1 MLHVSD
7 TAYPRLKAHPT
18 ERDLE
23 ELFTP
28 NLAELT
34 FAYKYTRRLGPRVAL
49 LVLLKTF
56 QRLGYF
62 VKFVEVPPAV
72 IQHIICTAQC
82 PDIPDDITAYD
93 NSTYRVRYMNL
104 VRIFMNVSAFDAV
117 ARRIVI
123 EASVAA
129 ARTRDDLADII
140 NIAIEELVRQRYELP
155 VFNTLLHIAR
165 TARSAVNRDYHRR
178 TSTRR
183 WMKRPKPACR
193 PCCGGHRGNREPRG
207 IR

>member
-23 ELFTP
+23 EFFTP

-72 IQHIICTAQC
+72 IQQSGTF
-82 PDIPDDITAYD
+82 
-93 NSTYRVRYMNL
+93 R
-104 VRIFMNVSAFDAV
+104 
-117 ARRIVI
+117 
-123 EASVAA
+123 
-129 ARTRDDLADII
+129 
-140 NIAIEELVRQRYELP
+140 
-155 VFNTLLHIAR
+155 
-165 TARSAVNRDYHRR
+165 
-178 TSTRR
+178 
-183 WMKRPKPACR
+183 
-193 PCCGGHRGNREPRG
+193 
-207 IR
+207 